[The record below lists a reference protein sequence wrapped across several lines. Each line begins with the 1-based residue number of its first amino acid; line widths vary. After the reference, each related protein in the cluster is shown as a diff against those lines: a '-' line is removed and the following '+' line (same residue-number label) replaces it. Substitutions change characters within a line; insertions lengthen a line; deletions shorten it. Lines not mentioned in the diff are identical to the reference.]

1 MPVLDVYLTFIFSSL
16 ALLLVPGPAV
26 VYVINRG
33 VVDGRTVAL
42 SSVLGLT
49 LGNFFHAVLAGI
61 GVSAVLVA
69 STIAF
74 NIVKWLGVAYLIGT
88 GVQTLTSRVRPLDL
102 VNQSIDTS
110 RAFRQGVTV
119 NLLNPK
125 VALFFLAFVPQFVDE
140 SSNDSAWTT
149 LFIGCAF
156 VGMGLITDSA
166 YALAS
171 SALREKV
178 MRGRALPF
186 FRRWVSGTVFLVL
199 GTLAA
204 TVSRT

>member
-49 LGNFFHAVLAGI
+49 LGNFIHAVLAGI

-69 STIAF
+69 STMAF

-102 VNQSIDTS
+102 VNQSIDTR

-178 MRGRALPF
+178 MHGRALPF

>member
-61 GVSAVLVA
+61 GVSAVLVT
-69 STIAF
+69 STMAF

-178 MRGRALPF
+178 MHGRALPF